1 MPPLSIVIDT
11 NILLDIYV
19 FQDPQGA
26 TLKAR
31 ILSGE
36 MLPVASTETNAE
48 FAEVIA
54 REKFGLSRDE
64 QQAALSDWMQ
74 TSRLQDTTQILPAPW
89 RCKDKDDQK
98 FLDLAYSLKPCVL
111 ISKDKQVL
119 RFKKRAQR
127 EGVQIV
133 ASSNLCVSSSD
144 VV

>member
-1 MPPLSIVIDT
+1 MPPLSVVIDT

>member
-1 MPPLSIVIDT
+1 LPPLSIVIDT

>member
-1 MPPLSIVIDT
+1 MPPLSVVIDT

-127 EGVQIV
+127 EEVQIV